1 MCCSVQREGHSS
13 REQATSC
20 PAASEIPAPK
30 PPRLDSDQTT
40 NTHTHSQAHKVN
52 LNTYTPQNSSSEY
65 VTRLVRLNT
74 THLVLAYC
82 SCLPQIPKQTQV
94 YTLIHIT
101 HINTAH
107 THTHRN
113 SHPLGVLLDSSS
125 SDAREALAWEKETQ
139 SCVTFIHST
148 HTHTVRESLFA
159 EPEVKP

>member
-107 THTHRN
+107 THTETPIRWEYCWILPHLTPVRLL
-113 SHPLGVLLDSSS
+113 LGK
-125 SDAREALAWEKETQ
+125 RK
-139 SCVTFIHST
+139 
-148 HTHTVRESLFA
+148 RSL
-159 EPEVKP
+159 V